1 MTALILIDKGFHP
14 PYVSCLGYHNIHQE
28 HQYWTASPL
37 EGILPHPMIA
47 DAKHLCQNPPGPL
60 PRKAS
65 SRIKSVITTVA
76 DFLTPDSAVG
86 FYKVILC
93 FCLPLCCYHLT
104 PGFKRSNI
112 WAATS
117 RTNRRKQDLFTEL
130 QKKKK
135 KIAHVTGAHVGY
147 HIPCFHENKT

>member
-1 MTALILIDKGFHP
+1 MAALMLIDKGFRP
-14 PYVSCLGYHNIHQE
+14 PCVSCLGYHNMHQE

-37 EGILPHPMIA
+37 EGILPPMVA

-60 PRKAS
+60 PRRTS
-65 SRIKSVITTVA
+65 SRIRSVITTAA
-76 DFLTPDSAVG
+76 DFLNPDNAVG

-93 FCLPLCCYHLT
+93 FCLPLCCLRLT
-104 PGFKRSNI
+104 PGFKRSNT

-117 RTNRRKQDLFTEL
+117 KTNRWKQDLFTEL

-135 KIAHVTGAHVGY
+135 SS
-147 HIPCFHENKT
+147 PCDWSPCGIMQPHTVFPWK